1 MLKNTLKT
9 LFILC
14 SLSGIAHIAYGME
27 MEQEP
32 KKLKLA
38 QSKNSE
44 EQLRMQRA
52 AELIMKYVKEND
64 LDSLRKCFE
73 LNPLVVNQ
81 IINKMVVDEN
91 DTKTTKCLP
100 LTAAIKKLLD
110 PERADKKDIDYAVA
124 TELIK
129 AGANLHMA
137 EIQNYAAKNFGGWLA
152 VDSNTQYFQKPLS
165 FLIKA
170 IDKKDV
176 QLIDFLLENGADP
189 NMPQT
194 GLGGHTFMSPLQLI
208 NMDITI
214 LEHRLNH
221 GGKQKGP
228 LKTPKLRKPIEQEL
242 DLLRTIERKF
252 NYYSE
257 HFKEFNERRKE
268 ALKERIQ
275 LKISHRELQQKDAG
289 RIQSQRLLR
298 QECFEID
305 FLLSLNRK

>member
-1 MLKNTLKT
+1 MLKNTFKT
-9 LFILC
+9 LFFLC
-14 SLSGIAHIAYGME
+14 SLSSIAHIAYGME

-32 KKLKLA
+32 KKLKLT
-38 QSKNSE
+38 QSQISKV
-44 EQLRMQRA
+44 QLGMQQT
-52 AELIMKYVKEND
+52 AELIMKYIKEND
-64 LDSLRKCFE
+64 LDHLREYFNLKPLIANE
-73 LNPLVVNQ
+73 VLNKVV
-81 IINKMVVDEN
+81 VYEN
-91 DTKTTKCLP
+91 DSKITKCLP
-100 LTAAIKKLLD
+100 LTAAIQKLFD

-129 AGANLHMA
+129 AGADLHAA
-137 EIQNYAAKNFGGWLA
+137 ESKNYAANNPWLA

-165 FLIKA
+165 FLIEA
-170 IDKKDV
+170 INKKDV